1 MAVYYDKQEAVQDER
16 EQEAE
21 LSRAASASH
30 SASPP
35 VAGGPSTPL
44 KGSSASSERQLQSGL
59 RRSAESGAGKRR
71 MDVAKLPLP
80 KTGIALVPAMAG
92 VSKVIKARGACASAN
107 ECPA

>member
-1 MAVYYDKQEAVQDER
+1 
-16 EQEAE
+16 
-21 LSRAASASH
+21 
-30 SASPP
+30 
-35 VAGGPSTPL
+35 
-44 KGSSASSERQLQSGL
+44 
-59 RRSAESGAGKRR
+59 